1 MWQYASYN
9 WPYAPRLLISPV
21 TASHR
26 PAPLRIGF
34 VLTPG
39 MLATGTALPYEMWL
53 AAADRRRAE
62 RRSDSRIEMR
72 LIAALEEETD
82 YGRLPMHADCTLRD
96 AGDFD
101 VVYLP
106 ALWRN
111 PSVLKHRLA
120 PLCAWL
126 VEQYEHGAQI
136 AAVGTGVSLLAA
148 SGLLDGRA
156 ATTHWYNFERFE
168 RDYPKALLKRQF
180 FITQAGALYCAAS
193 INSLA
198 DVSVHLIERTFDRA
212 TAHHVE
218 RNFSHEIRRTYEEYR
233 YMDGGMAPLADEV
246 VVEAQLWIDANVA
259 AQITVA
265 DLAAR
270 VGVSVRTLDRRFRR
284 ASGDSPRH
292 FWQQRRVRL
301 AKELLEKTNLTIG
314 EIAYR
319 IGYQDAG
326 HFARLFER
334 ELSVPPSEY
343 RQTVRAKLFQAGL
356 EGVPRVNSVDSGH

>member
-1 MWQYASYN
+1 MIDRSRHA
-9 WPYAPRLLISPV
+9 R
-21 TASHR
+21 
-26 PAPLRIGF
+26 LRIGF

-62 RRSDSRIEMR
+62 RRADGRIELR
-72 LIAALEEETD
+72 LIAALGDETD
-82 YGRLPMHADCTLRD
+82 YGRLAIRADCQLAD
-96 AGDFD
+96 AGRFD

-111 PSVLKHRLA
+111 PATLRRRLA
-120 PLCAWL
+120 ALNAWL
-126 VEQYEHGAQI
+126 IEQYEGGAQI
-136 AAVGTGVSLLAA
+136 AAVGTGVSLLAGT
-148 SGLLDGRA
+148 GLLDGLA

-168 RDYPKALLKRQF
+168 RDYPAVDLKRQF

-198 DVSVHLIERTFDRA
+198 DVSVHLIERSFDRA
-212 TAHHVE
+212 TAQHVE

-233 YMDGGMAPLADEV
+233 YMDGGLAPLADEV
-246 VVEAQLWIDANVA
+246 VVEAQLWIEANVA

-265 DLAAR
+265 ELATR
-270 VGVSVRTLDRRFRR
+270 LGVSVRTLDRRFRQ
-284 ASGDSPRH
+284 ASGASPRA

-319 IGYQDAG
+319 VGYQDAG
-326 HFARLFER
+326 HFSRLFER
-334 ELSVPPSEY
+334 ELSVPPSQY
-343 RQTVRAKLFQAGL
+343 RQTVRAKLFQADLSVTG
-356 EGVPRVNSVDSGH
+356 RVNSVDSGAPDK

>member
-1 MWQYASYN
+1 MSLA
-9 WPYAPRLLISPV
+9 ARH
-21 TASHR
+21 AR
-26 PAPLRIGF
+26 LRIGF

-62 RRSDSRIEMR
+62 RRADARIELR
-72 LIAALEEETD
+72 LIAALEEQQD
-82 YGRLPMHADCTLRD
+82 YGRLAVRADCQLAD
-96 AGDFD
+96 AGRFD

-111 PSVLKHRLA
+111 PATLRNQLA
-120 PLCAWL
+120 PLTPWL
-126 VEQYEHGAQI
+126 VEQYEGGAQI
-136 AAVGTGVSLLAA
+136 AAVGTGVSLLADT
-148 SGLLDGRA
+148 GLLDGRA

-168 RDYPKALLKRQF
+168 RDYPAVDLKRQF

-212 TAHHVE
+212 TAQHVE

-233 YMDGGMAPLADEV
+233 YMDGGLAPLADEV
-246 VVEAQLWIDANVA
+246 VVEAQLWIEANVA
-259 AQITVA
+259 AQLTVA
-265 DLAAR
+265 ELAAR
-270 VGVSVRTLDRRFRR
+270 LGVSVRTLDRRFRR
-284 ASGDSPRH
+284 ASGASPRA

-319 IGYQDAG
+319 VGYQDAG

-343 RQTVRAKLFQAGL
+343 RQTVRAKLFQANLGGTL
-356 EGVPRVNSVDSGH
+356 RVNSMDNGAAAK

>member
-1 MWQYASYN
+1 MTDRS
-9 WPYAPRLLISPV
+9 RHS
-21 TASHR
+21 R
-26 PAPLRIGF
+26 LRIGF

-62 RRSDSRIEMR
+62 RRADGRIELR
-72 LIAALEEETD
+72 LIAALGDETD
-82 YGRLPMHADCTLRD
+82 YGRLAIRADCQLAD
-96 AGDFD
+96 AGRFD

-111 PSVLKHRLA
+111 PATLRRRLA
-120 PLCAWL
+120 PLNAWL
-126 VEQYEHGAQI
+126 IEQYEGGAQI

-148 SGLLDGRA
+148 TGLLDGLA
-156 ATTHWYNFERFE
+156 ATTHWYNFERFA
-168 RDYPKALLKRQF
+168 RDYPAVDLKRQF

-198 DVSVHLIERTFDRA
+198 DVSVHLIERSFDRA
-212 TAHHVE
+212 TAQHVE

-233 YMDGGMAPLADEV
+233 YMDGGLAPLADEV
-246 VVEAQLWIDANVA
+246 VVEAQLWIEANVA

-265 DLAAR
+265 ELATR
-270 VGVSVRTLDRRFRR
+270 LGVSVRTLDRRFRQ
-284 ASGDSPRH
+284 ASGASPRA

-319 IGYQDAG
+319 VGYLDAG
-326 HFARLFER
+326 HFSRLFER
-334 ELSVPPSEY
+334 ELSVPPSQY
-343 RQTVRAKLFQAGL
+343 RQTVRAKLFQADLNSGL
-356 EGVPRVNSVDSGH
+356 RVNSVDSGVMDK